1 MKFWLGIAVALLAL
15 SQTRG
20 SAVERIFK
28 RLHEEPPI
36 QTTQNRAD
44 EVQTLWIEQKLDH
57 FNESETRTWQ
67 MRYMLNDALY
77 KSGAPL
83 FIYLGGEW
91 EISPGRITA
100 GHTYDMAVEHNA
112 LLAYTEHR
120 YYGQSRP
127 LPDLSIENIK
137 YLTVNQSLAD
147 LAHFII
153 TIKENYEGLSNSKVV
168 VVGGSYSA
176 TMATWFMRLYPDLV
190 DGGWA
195 SSAPLFAKVNFVE
208 YKEITGQSIV
218 QMGGADCYKRIE
230 NGIAEMETMIA
241 TKRGAELKA
250 LLRLCEPFDVYNDLD
265 VWTLFAYISD
275 TFAGIVQSHS
285 AGQIEGA
292 CQKIMSGSD
301 DLSGVAGFLLATYG
315 NARCYDFRYDFITGL
330 TLDTSFNG
338 NIMRQWTFQTCN
350 EFGWYQTSGSSAQPF
365 GTKFPLTYY
374 TTMCVDLFGP
384 QYGNEFTTNQ
394 VSTTNQ
400 YFDGLNPG
408 VKNIYFTHG
417 QLDPWRA
424 MGIQDSDQATVIP
437 EHAHCRDFE
446 SISSSDTAEL
456 KASKERIAELVREWV
471 K

>member
-1 MKFWLGIAVALLAL
+1 MKFWLGIALALLAL
-15 SQTRG
+15 SQTSG
-20 SAVERIFK
+20 STVERIFK
-28 RLHEEPPI
+28 RLHEEPPLP
-36 QTTQNRAD
+36 TTQNRAD

-67 MRYMLNDALY
+67 MRYMLNDAHY

-91 EISPGRITA
+91 EISPGRITG

-127 LPDLSIENIK
+127 LPDLSNENIK

-147 LAHFII
+147 LAHFIL

-168 VVGGSYSA
+168 IVGGSYSA
-176 TMATWFMRLYPDLV
+176 TMVTWFRRLYPDLV
-190 DGGWA
+190 VGGWA

-208 YKEITGQSIV
+208 YKEITGQSIT

-241 TKRGAELKA
+241 TKRGAEVKA
-250 LLRLCEPFDVYNDLD
+250 LLRLCEPFDVYSDLD

-275 TFAGIVQSHS
+275 TFAGLVQTHS

-292 CQKIMSGSD
+292 CQKIMAGSD
-301 DLSGVAGFLLATYG
+301 DLSGVAGYLLESYG
-315 NARCYDFRYDFITGL
+315 NARCYDFTYNFITGL
-330 TLDTSFNG
+330 MLDTSYNG

-374 TTMCVDLFGP
+374 TTMCVDLYGP
-384 QYGNEFTTNQ
+384 QYGNEFINNQ
-394 VSTTNQ
+394 VDTTNQ
-400 YFDGLNPG
+400 YFGGLTPG
-408 VKNIYFTHG
+408 VENVYLSHG

-424 MGIQDSDQATVIP
+424 MGIQDPDQATIIP

-446 SISSSDTAEL
+446 SISSSDSAEL